1 MEGFMLK
8 NLKWK
13 REQSVILLL
22 KNSVKFLTA
31 TGYLVYI
38 VEPEI

>member
-1 MEGFMLK
+1 MLK
-8 NLKWK
+8 KPK
-13 REQSVILLL
+13 MEEREQSVILLL

-38 VEPEI
+38 DEPEI